1 MSILTLA
8 NVAKSFAADLLFTE
22 VTFSLAAGQKMGLIG
37 RNGGG
42 KTTLLKI
49 ILGQETADPSIV
61 GPFNTVVPARVN
73 LASGRRMGYLR
84 QEAPVHPEHTIAQE
98 IEAAMAPMRAIQA
111 RIAEAE
117 HAMADAVDDA
127 ALERAMAD
135 YTLAHDEFESRGGYE
150 ADVERDAVLLR
161 LGFGP
166 EALDKRVGSCSGGE
180 QTRLALAKLVLT
192 RPDLLILDEPTNHLD
207 IAATEWLEG
216 FLRDYSGAVLLV
228 SHDRYF
234 LDAVTDTI
242 AELEN
247 QHLTVYKGNYS
258 HYRRQKEERL
268 LRQQEL
274 YDQQQAE
281 IARLRDLIKRNMGSD
296 ANASN
301 IRHKTQGRI
310 DRMAKTNVEAVRS
323 DKRTVRARIDATG
336 AGRIGREVV
345 RLSDLS
351 KSYGERRLFAH
362 LNALVERGD
371 RVGLVGPNGA
381 GKTTLVRILLGEEK
395 PTTGTLAFG
404 NNVRPAYFSQH
415 ATDALDVT
423 RTVLET
429 ITDEAVTFTETEA
442 RNYLARF
449 LFAGDDALKQV
460 GMLSGGEK
468 NKLALARM
476 LIKPCNLLVLDE
488 PTNHLDIESCETL
501 TEMLCKYDGTLLV
514 VSHDRYL
521 LNAVTT
527 KTLGLIGDGRATF
540 VEGNYAAWREAQSV
554 VESSSSNS
562 AGKAPMKASIIGTS
576 RGEAATRSNGT
587 LAPAAQASGRGE
599 AASRS
604 NGTLAT
610 ASARDRSKA
619 SVRARATVEKAEAGV
634 QTREARLAEIEAA
647 LASGG
652 RGADLVALAAEHTKL
667 RADVDAAIAE
677 WERAMAEHEALV

>member
-1 MSILTLA
+1 MSILTVA
-8 NVAKSFAADLLFTE
+8 NVAKSFGGDLLFSDI
-22 VTFSLAAGQKMGLIG
+22 TFTLAAGQKMGLIG

-49 ILGQETADPSIV
+49 LLRQENPEPSVV
-61 GPFNTVVPARVN
+61 GGVVVHPRVA
-73 LASGRRMGYLR
+73 LAAGRRMGYLR
-84 QEAPVHPEHTIAQE
+84 QEAPVYPEHTIGEE
-98 IEAAMAPMRAIQA
+98 IEAALAPIRAVQA
-111 RIAEAE
+111 RITEAE
-117 HAMADAVDDA
+117 HAMSDAADDA
-127 ALERAMAD
+127 ALEQAMAE
-135 YTLAHDEFESRGGYE
+135 YTAAHDAFEALGGYAVE
-150 ADVERDAVLLR
+150 GERDAVLLR

-166 EALDKRVGSCSGGE
+166 EALAKRVGSCSGGE

-216 FLRDYSGAVLLV
+216 FLRDYDGAVLLV

-234 LDAVTDTI
+234 LDAVTDSI

-247 QHLTVYKGNYS
+247 QRLTVYKGNYS
-258 HYRRQKEERL
+258 HFRRQKEERL
-268 LRQQEL
+268 LRQQEM

-281 IARLRDLIKRNMGSD
+281 IARLRDLIKRNMGAD

-310 DRMAKTNVEAVRS
+310 DRM
-323 DKRTVRARIDATG
+323 DKIDAPRTDTRAVRARIDAAG

-351 KSYGERRLFAH
+351 KSYGGRTLFAR
-362 LNALVERGD
+362 LNAVVERGD

-381 GKTTLVRILLGEEK
+381 GKTTLVRILLGDESS
-395 PTTGTLAFG
+395 TTGALAWG

-415 ATDALDVT
+415 ATDDLNVE

-429 ITDEAVTFTETEA
+429 LTDKAVTFTETQA

-449 LFAGDDALKQV
+449 LFTGDDVHKRVA
-460 GMLSGGEK
+460 MLSGGEK

-476 LIKPCNLLVLDE
+476 LLEPCNLLILDE

-501 TEMLCKYDGTLLV
+501 TEMLTGYEGTLLL

-527 KTLGLIGDGRATF
+527 KTLGLTGEGSAEFT
-540 VEGNYAAWREAQSV
+540 EGNYAAWREA
-554 VESSSSNS
+554 
-562 AGKAPMKASIIGTS
+562 
-576 RGEAATRSNGT
+576 REAQKTVSTPRVTATTRSVT
-587 LAPAAQASGRGE
+587 PLPSPAPA
-599 AASRS
+599 
-604 NGTLAT
+604 TT
-610 ASARDRSKA
+610 APPRNARDLSKA
-619 SVRARATVEKAEAGV
+619 RIKAREAVEKAELVV
-634 QTREARLAEIEAA
+634 QKGEARLAEVETA
-647 LASGG
+647 LASGK
-652 RGADLVALAAEHTKL
+652 RDVDLVALAAEHTRL
-667 RADVDAAIAE
+667 RQEVEGSVVAWEQAVAE
-677 WERAMAEHEALV
+677 QEALE